1 MMDGATP
8 PALLYV
14 YSRLRDTKTGEY
26 GPMCKGVVYTT
37 SLSYS
42 EVILSSEDYKID
54 LYIEDYLH
62 SNCTITSIE
71 LYNGSYLLTST
82 ISDITSSDP
91 SNFPKTWYPPHVY
104 RMHLLTIDPEMI
116 VTKIRITW
124 SDNKS
129 SFGLNVNNKYY
140 PPTLFVTSLDYTDG
154 ESAGESYHE
163 IDFQKGRILYKMS
176 EATEPFVQEV
186 HPLNTLQ
193 ITDIPLNSLQIT
205 PADPVVLNTPTTATS
220 TTIELTWI
228 QTSDND
234 IPTTIYTIQY
244 GTDNT
249 TWVSE
254 QTAASD
260 TPYPVTNLSPGTK
273 YYFRIIKENAF
284 SEYVGA
290 GKKYAN
296 VVSNTVDDTT
306 LTS

>member
-1 MMDGATP
+1 
-8 PALLYV
+8 
-14 YSRLRDTKTGEY
+14 
-26 GPMCKGVVYTT
+26 
-37 SLSYS
+37 
-42 EVILSSEDYKID
+42 
-54 LYIEDYLH
+54 
-62 SNCTITSIE
+62 
-71 LYNGSYLLTST
+71 
-82 ISDITSSDP
+82 
-91 SNFPKTWYPPHVY
+91 
-104 RMHLLTIDPEMI
+104 
-116 VTKIRITW
+116 
-124 SDNKS
+124 
-129 SFGLNVNNKYY
+129 
-140 PPTLFVTSLDYTDG
+140 
-154 ESAGESYHE
+154 
-163 IDFQKGRILYKMS
+163 MS

-205 PADPVVLNTPTTATS
+205 PADPVVLNTPTTVTS